1 MIVEDGIVTQLNE
14 EIERGVC
21 DITGG
26 EALLEAL
33 G

>member
-1 MIVEDGIVTQLNE
+1 MIVEDGIVTQLNQE
-14 EIERGVC
+14 TERGIC

-26 EALLEAL
+26 EALLESL